1 MQCRLKQLCNLTNFN
16 VVNVV
21 QVQPIKDQLGSQIY
35 KSKIYDTGI
44 FQITKL
50 DMQRLNANNVE
61 ARKSKIITNHNSQV
75 LFIYSI
81 KKQG

>member
-1 MQCRLKQLCNLTNFN
+1 MQCRLKQLCNLTNF
-16 VVNVV
+16 NVV

-61 ARKSKIITNHNSQV
+61 ARKSKIITNHNSHV
-75 LFIYSI
+75 PFIYSI
-81 KKQG
+81 TKQG